1 MSRQLRRDPTTG
13 TLVLI
18 APERLHRP
26 VNPVAPGLPKVSVAD
41 CPFCPGHE
49 ESTGPTLAEV
59 ARGDEWLVRA
69 VANRFPALMVETELE
84 RRARGPYDAIAGTG
98 AHEVIIEGADHHTP
112 RWEQD
117 REVLRQSLGVVRERM
132 RDLSGDTRL
141 KYLAWFRN
149 HGVRSGSS
157 QPHPHSQ
164 IVGLPEVPALQQR
177 LYKHAADAFAR
188 TGRSLYQDVLDF
200 ERDERVRVLFDGPIT
215 ALCPFASSAPFE
227 VWLVPSKPGADFR
240 AASDTAV
247 KALADSMGRVLAAI
261 AGELPDLAYNAVLYT
276 GPLHRGAP
284 GFRWHVRL
292 LPRVELGG
300 GLDAATGVCI
310 NGVPP
315 EKAAELL
322 RARLSR

>member
-1 MSRQLRRDPTTG
+1 MSRSLRRDPTTG
-13 TLVLI
+13 SLVLI

-26 VNPVAPGLPKVSVAD
+26 VNPVAPGLPSVSIAD

-49 ESTGPTLAEV
+49 ESTGPTLARV
-59 ARGDEWLVRA
+59 AQGDGWLVRA

-84 RRARGPYDAIAGTG
+84 RRGRGPYDVVSGTG
-98 AHEVIIEGADHHTP
+98 AHEVIIEGSDHHTP
-112 RWEQD
+112 LWEQD

-164 IVGLPEVPALQQR
+164 IVGLPEVPELQQR
-177 LYKHAADAFAR
+177 LFRRAAEAQAR
-188 TGRSLYQDVLDF
+188 TGRSVYQDILDF
-200 ERDERVRVLFDGPIT
+200 EREERVRVLFDGPIT
-215 ALCPFASSAPFE
+215 ALCPYASGAPFE
-227 VWLVPSKPGADFR
+227 VWLLPSKPGADFR
-240 AASDTAV
+240 AATDTVV
-247 KALADSMGRVLAAI
+247 KALADAMGRILGAI
-261 AGELPDLAYNAVLYT
+261 AAEFPDFAYNAVLYT
-276 GPLHRGAP
+276 GPTQGQAP

-292 LPRVELGG
+292 LPRIELGG

-315 EKAAELL
+315 LMAAELL
-322 RARLSR
+322 RARLAR